1 MGNNTVMTSAT
12 ATCACSV
19 PVPVV
24 RASHKGAA
32 RTHCATCSLP
42 IRLDFGS
49 R

>member
-1 MGNNTVMTSAT
+1 MGNNTVVTP
-12 ATCACSV
+12 ATCTCPV

-32 RTHCATCSLP
+32 RTHCAICGLP
-42 IRLDFGS
+42 VKLDFGS

>member
-1 MGNNTVMTSAT
+1 MGNNDVLTPA
-12 ATCACSV
+12 ATCTCSV

-24 RASHKGAA
+24 RAEHKGAA
-32 RTHCATCSLP
+32 RTHCATCELP